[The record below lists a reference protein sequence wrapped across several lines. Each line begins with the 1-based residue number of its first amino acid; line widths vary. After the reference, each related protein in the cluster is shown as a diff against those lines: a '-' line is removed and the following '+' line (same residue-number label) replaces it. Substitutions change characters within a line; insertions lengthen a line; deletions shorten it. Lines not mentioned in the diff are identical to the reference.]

1 MDRWVGRV
9 ALVTG
14 ASVGIGAAIC
24 RKLVEC
30 GLVVVGCARNV
41 EKIRK
46 LGEGLESAK
55 GKLHAYQCD
64 LSKEEEILTMFE
76 WIKSNVGGVDVCIN
90 NAGFG
95 DYGTLLGPEAT
106 VSGWK
111 SMLDVNV
118 IALCLCT
125 KEAVN
130 SMRERGV
137 DDGQIIHISS
147 LSGHRVPIS
156 PGNHFYSA
164 TKFCVRSLTEGHRQE
179 LRELKTN
186 IRVAAISPGFVE
198 TDFFVNA
205 LHSTSSNAQSITDLF
220 TTMKP
225 IEPVDVADSVVYIL
239 STPPHV
245 QVHDILMRPTQQKT

>member
-46 LGEGLESAK
+46 VNMPPAFTIHAKYLSSCCFLLINNEIQLGEGLESAK

-64 LSKEEEILTMFE
+64 LSKEEEILTLFE

-95 DYGTLLGPEAT
+95 DYGTLLGPGL
-106 VSGWK
+106 V
-111 SMLDVNV
+111 
-118 IALCLCT
+118 
-125 KEAVN
+125 
-130 SMRERGV
+130 ER
-137 DDGQIIHISS
+137 
-147 LSGHRVPIS
+147 
-156 PGNHFYSA
+156 
-164 TKFCVRSLTEGHRQE
+164 
-179 LRELKTN
+179 
-186 IRVAAISPGFVE
+186 
-198 TDFFVNA
+198 
-205 LHSTSSNAQSITDLF
+205 
-220 TTMKP
+220 
-225 IEPVDVADSVVYIL
+225 
-239 STPPHV
+239 
-245 QVHDILMRPTQQKT
+245 